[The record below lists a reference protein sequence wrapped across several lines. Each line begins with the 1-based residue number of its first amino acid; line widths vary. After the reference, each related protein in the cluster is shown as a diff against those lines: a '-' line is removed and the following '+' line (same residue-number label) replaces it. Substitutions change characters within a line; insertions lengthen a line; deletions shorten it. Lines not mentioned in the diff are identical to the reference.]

1 MGVPGAAGSRGP
13 RKPTTTDVT
22 TRRPFARR
30 VLALSLSALGLFGCH
45 AAAQTTEPVVAVR
58 ADTLDDAEAPGEG
71 TGGMTRVYGT
81 VVRDSAAGDVAP
93 VRLSRA
99 DSIAMVRV
107 RRAADRDRG
116 MRVTVSLLERRV
128 RVLEGADT
136 LLDVPA
142 AIGSGE
148 RLEHEGR
155 VWTFETPRGRRR
167 VLGREADPIWIPPD
181 WHYVELARD
190 SGFALAR
197 LPTNRSVKLSD
208 GRRLVARGE
217 RVGILDEKGRFE
229 ALPPDEEIVFDST
242 LYIPPL
248 GTVNRR
254 IRGELG
260 PYRLDLGGG
269 YLLHGT
275 PYTESIGDAATHG
288 CVRLADEDIAWL
300 FMNVPEGT
308 PVYIY

>member
-1 MGVPGAAGSRGP
+1 
-13 RKPTTTDVT
+13 
-22 TRRPFARR
+22 
-30 VLALSLSALGLFGCH
+30 
-45 AAAQTTEPVVAVR
+45 
-58 ADTLDDAEAPGEG
+58 
-71 TGGMTRVYGT
+71 
-81 VVRDSAAGDVAP
+81 
-93 VRLSRA
+93 
-99 DSIAMVRV
+99 
-107 RRAADRDRG
+107 
-116 MRVTVSLLERRV
+116 MRVAVSLLERRL

-197 LPTNRSVKLSD
+197 LPTNRSVRLSD

-217 RVGILDEKGRFE
+217 RVGILDRKGRFE
-229 ALPPDEEIVFDST
+229 ALPPDEEIVFDGT

-248 GTVNRR
+248 GTANRR

-275 PYTESIGDAATHG
+275 PYTDSIGDAATHG

>member
-1 MGVPGAAGSRGP
+1 VRRDGGGD
-13 RKPTTTDVT
+13 DV
-22 TRRPFARR
+22 
-30 VLALSLSALGLFGCH
+30 
-45 AAAQTTEPVVAVR
+45 EVVQIGQVEHLEEHPAV
-58 ADTLDDAEAPGEG
+58 
-71 TGGMTRVYGT
+71 
-81 VVRDSAAGDVAP
+81 
-93 VRLSRA
+93 
-99 DSIAMVRV
+99 AMVRV

-116 MRVTVSLLERRV
+116 MRVAVSLLERRL

-181 WHYVELARD
+181 WHYIELARD
-190 SGFALAR
+190 SGFALER
-197 LPTNRSVKLSD
+197 LPTNRSVRLSD
-208 GRRLVARGE
+208 GRRLVARGQ
-217 RVGILDEKGRFE
+217 RIGLLDEKGKFE
-229 ALPPDEEIVFDST
+229 ALPPDEEIVFDGT

-248 GTVNRR
+248 GTLNRR

-275 PYTESIGDAATHG
+275 PYTDSIGDAATHG

>member
-1 MGVPGAAGSRGP
+1 MKTP
-13 RKPTTTDVT
+13 R
-22 TRRPFARR
+22 RSARR
-30 VLALSLSALGLFGCH
+30 ALALSLSALGLFGCH
-45 AAAQTTEPVVAVR
+45 ARAQTTEPVVAVR
-58 ADTLDDAEAPGEG
+58 ADTLDDADAPADG
-71 TGGMTRVYGT
+71 TTNGITRVHGT
-81 VVRDSAAGDVAP
+81 IVRDSAAGEVAP

-116 MRVTVSLLERRV
+116 MRVTVSLLERRL

-167 VLGREADPIWIPPD
+167 VLGREADPIWVPPD

-190 SGFALAR
+190 SGFALQR
-197 LPTNRSVKLSD
+197 LPTNRSVKLAD
-208 GRRLVARGE
+208 GRRLVARGA
-217 RVGILDEKGRFE
+217 RIGLLDEKGKFE
-229 ALPPDEEIVFDST
+229 ALPPDEEIVFDGT

-248 GTVNRR
+248 GTVNRK